1 MTQALVAATS
11 NAHAAAD
18 PLAQRWEDEPLALLF
33 APSNWKLVAMFV
45 STFGAYGGYW
55 FYRNWI
61 ALRAITARP
70 RISPVWR
77 TAGRGLPGNR
87 VHGPVADM
95 LHRRWRAVLSA
106 WSTRRAGC
114 SGTA

>member
-1 MTQALVAATS
+1 MTQAPVAATS
-11 NAHAAAD
+11 DAQTVAE
-18 PLAQRWEDEPLALLF
+18 PLAQRWAHEPLALLF

-70 RISPVWR
+70 GVSPV
-77 TAGRGLPGNR
+77 
-87 VHGPVADM
+87 
-95 LHRRWRAVLSA
+95 
-106 WSTRRAGC
+106 
-114 SGTA
+114 